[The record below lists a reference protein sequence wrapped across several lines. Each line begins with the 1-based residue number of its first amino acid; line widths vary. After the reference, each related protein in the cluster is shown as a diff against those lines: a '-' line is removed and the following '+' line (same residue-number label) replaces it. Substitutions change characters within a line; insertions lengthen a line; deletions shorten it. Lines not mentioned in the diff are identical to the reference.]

1 MDPPEA
7 AQLRVEVV
15 YALPERQWLVALSL
29 PLSATVREAVVA
41 SGLLQRLPDID
52 LDELTLGVFGTVVAH
67 DQALR
72 DGDRVEIYRPLKIDP
87 REARRILARQ
97 RRTMRDGLD

>member
-15 YALPERQWLVALSL
+15 YALPERQSLVVVSL
-29 PLSATVREAVVA
+29 PPPATARQAVVA
-41 SGLLQRLPDID
+41 SGLLQRHPDIE
-52 LDELTLGVFGTVVAH
+52 LDEATLGVFGTVVVH
-67 DQALR
+67 DHALR

-87 REARRILARQ
+87 REARRLLARRQ
-97 RRTMRDGLD
+97 RTMRDRLD